1 MKAGGNRITYMKIL
15 LVLTCSVGLVLF
27 AGAAQQDD
35 QDSNKGKKKGGNA
48 QQQQQQQ
55 VVAPQTGKK
64 IKAGP
69 GAGNVQNFQQPS
81 TMHYHATGKHAKNW
95 QGPVTGGNQT
105 KVFGNVLGNAATPK
119 FGKKYSRQAN
129 AAGGVKVQK
138 QHFQPPTNKKKNRF
152 HKEKNVEF

>member
-1 MKAGGNRITYMKIL
+1 MKAGGNRITYMRIL

-48 QQQQQQQ
+48 QQQQQ

-69 GAGNVQNFQQPS
+69 GARNVQNFQQPP
-81 TMHYHATGKHAKNW
+81 TTHYNATGKHAKNW
-95 QGPVTGGNQT
+95 QGPVTGGEQT
-105 KVFGNVLGNAATPK
+105 KGFCNVLGKAAP
-119 FGKKYSRQAN
+119 A
-129 AAGGVKVQK
+129 
-138 QHFQPPTNKKKNRF
+138 
-152 HKEKNVEF
+152 